1 MDRRCLARKECI
13 DVKNGRMFAK
23 VLAGV
28 VDKGFQKEKWGDTGV
43 RDGIMSD
50 DCMMELENVRIKT
63 RINGKQRST
72 VFGK

>member
-1 MDRRCLARKECI
+1 MARKECI

>member
-1 MDRRCLARKECI
+1 
-13 DVKNGRMFAK
+13 MFAK